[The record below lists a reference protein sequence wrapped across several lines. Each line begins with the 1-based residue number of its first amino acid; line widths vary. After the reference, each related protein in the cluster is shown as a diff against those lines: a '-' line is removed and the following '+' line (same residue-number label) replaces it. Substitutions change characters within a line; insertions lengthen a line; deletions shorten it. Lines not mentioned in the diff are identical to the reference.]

1 MHLGRD
7 EGNVREHNRG
17 PSVLAAGLSPRAVFR
32 TTGLAVTVT
41 ALGSL
46 VGCTGTPAADMESA
60 VEEQRELLIF
70 VFDRSTSIP
79 NHSLTL
85 SAQLANQRLDELT
98 HGDQIS
104 AMQLLQLSLAEPP
117 RRWSQ
122 SVPLR
127 EFENQKIASDSVS
140 RARFLMDAKAYLRV
154 FSDTAGREDI
164 NGTDILSTLHDVS
177 EELRAYPNYRA
188 TLYLFSDM
196 LQSNRQIDFEGLR
209 KMPPPDLVEEYAS
222 KGMLPDLTG
231 LCVVA
236 LGARVDTEASQR
248 VKQFWFD
255 YFRATGAQL
264 MDHNYMLRPVR
275 IPVNPCPV
283 RQAAG

>member
-1 MHLGRD
+1 
-7 EGNVREHNRG
+7 
-17 PSVLAAGLSPRAVFR
+17 VLAAGLSPRAVLR